1 MQMKKNMAKKRP
13 VFFRILQI
21 ICITAL
27 FCVLLFP
34 AIANVPDPKP
44 DLVQQGRVL
53 YQSGKF
59 TEAVK
64 LLQQAA
70 DNFRKNGDSPKE
82 AMTLSN
88 ISLAYQQLGLWT
100 EAENAIAK
108 SLNLLQNLDKSPE
121 HSAITAQVLDVKGQL
136 QLALSKTEAALT
148 TWQEAAEIYRTIG
161 DTPGLN
167 RNRINSAQALQS
179 LGLYRQASK
188 ILTNIEQNLK
198 NQPDASLKAAGMRS
212 LGEVLQVV
220 GDLSESRRV
229 LQQSLLLDP
238 NSETLFSLGNTT
250 RAQRDMTAAL
260 NYYQQAISTSMN
272 ATQRIQAQLNQLSLF
287 VETKEYQKALNF
299 ASQIKSEIDKLPAN
313 RTTIYEKINFAHSL
327 MILSNLGYRTQDLAL
342 LLASSV
348 KQAHIQQDNRAES
361 YALGTLGELYEQ
373 TGQFS
378 DAQKVTEKALLIA
391 SSINASDITYQWQW
405 QMGRLLKKQ
414 LENKKAIAYYT
425 EAFNTLQS
433 LRSDLVAINPDIQFS
448 FRESVEPVYREL
460 VGLLLQSPANP
471 ENFKSARFVIESLQL
486 AELNNYFRT
495 ACLEA
500 KQEIDSVI
508 DKRYQQV
515 AIIYPIILQDSVD
528 VILKLPNQQLRHYKT
543 LISNDKVEDIVETLN
558 RYLGDVTR
566 TASVKQQSQQIYDWL
581 IRPLETD
588 LGKSGIQTLV
598 FVLDGSLRNIPM
610 SVLYDQQQDKYLL
623 EKYAIALTP
632 GLQLVDPK
640 PLHSFRLNA
649 LAAGLSEERFIENR
663 EFSPL
668 KNVSQELQRIQLE
681 IPTNQ
686 KLFNQDFT
694 GNNLQNRLQNTPFS
708 IVHLATHGE
717 FSSDSEK
724 TFVVIWDKLLKVK
737 EFDNL
742 LRISD
747 QNSQSKIELLVL
759 SACKTA
765 EGDKRAA
772 LGLAGVAVRAG
783 ARSTL
788 ATLWSVDDQ
797 STADLMTYFYRNLT
811 AGVNK
816 AEALQR
822 AQLGVFAKEKRPYF
836 WAPFVLLGNWL

>member
-1 MQMKKNMAKKRP
+1 MAKKRP
-13 VFFRILQI
+13 IFFRFIQI

-34 AIANVPDPKP
+34 VSANVQGTKRN
-44 DLVQQGRVL
+44 LVQQGKLL

-59 TEAVK
+59 TEAIK

-70 DNFRKNGDSPKE
+70 DNFRTNGDTLRE

-88 ISLAYQQLGLWT
+88 ISLAYQRLGLWT
-100 EAENAIAK
+100 EAESAIAK
-108 SLNLLQNLDKSPE
+108 SLNLLQKIDKSPQR
-121 HSAITAQVLDVKGQL
+121 SAITAQALDVKGQL
-136 QLALSKTEAALT
+136 QLALSKPEAALT
-148 TWQEAAEIYRTIG
+148 TWQEAAEIYRSIG
-161 DTPGLN
+161 DTALLN

-188 ILTNIEQNLK
+188 ILTDVEQSLK
-198 NQPDASLKAAGMRS
+198 NQPDASLKAVGMRS

-229 LQQSLLLDP
+229 LQQSLLLEP

-250 RAQRDMTAAL
+250 RAQGDIKAAL
-260 NYYQQAISTSMN
+260 NYYQQAISTSTN

-287 VETKEYQKALNF
+287 VETKEYQKALNL
-299 ASQIKSEIDKLPAN
+299 ASQIQSEIDKLPPN

-327 MILSNLGYRTQDLAL
+327 MILSNSGHRTQDLAL

-348 KQAHIQQDNRAES
+348 KQAHLQQDNRAES

-405 QMGRLLKKQ
+405 QIGRLLKKQ

-460 VGLLLQSPANP
+460 VALLLESPANP
-471 ENFKSARFVIESLQL
+471 ANLKVARFVIESLQL

-500 KQEIDSVI
+500 KQELDPVV
-508 DKRYQQV
+508 DKKDQQA
-515 AIIYPIILQDSVD
+515 AILYPIILQDSVD

-543 LISNDKVEDIVETLN
+543 LISADKVENIIETLN
-558 RYLGDVTR
+558 KYLGDVTR
-566 TASVKQQSQQIYDWL
+566 TTGVKQQSQEIYDWL
-581 IRPLETD
+581 IRPLETE
-588 LGKSGIQTLV
+588 LKTNGIQTLV

-610 SVLYDQQQDKYLL
+610 SVLYDKQQDKYLL

-632 GLQLVDPK
+632 GLQLLDPK
-640 PLHSFRLNA
+640 PLNSFRLNA
-649 LAAGLSEERFIENR
+649 LTAGVSEERFIENR

-686 KLFNQDFT
+686 KLFNQNFT
-694 GNNLQNRLQNTPFS
+694 ENNLQNRLQNTPFS
-708 IVHLATHGE
+708 VVHLATHGE
-717 FSSDSEK
+717 FSSDPEK
-724 TFVVIWDKLLKVK
+724 TFVVVWDKLLKVK

-747 QNSQSKIELLVL
+747 QNSQRKIELLVL

-765 EGDKRAA
+765 EGDKHAT

-797 STADLMTYFYRNLT
+797 STADMMTYFYRYLT
-811 AGVNK
+811 AGANK

-822 AQLGVFAKEKRPYF
+822 AQLAVFAKEKRPYF

>member
-1 MQMKKNMAKKRP
+1 MAKKCP

-34 AIANVPDPKP
+34 VRANVPGTKP

-59 TEAVK
+59 PEAVK
-64 LLQQAA
+64 LLQQAV
-70 DNFRKNGDSPKE
+70 DSFRTNGDSLRE
-82 AMTLSN
+82 AMTWSN
-88 ISLAYQQLGLWT
+88 ISLTYQQLGLWT
-100 EAENAIAK
+100 EAESAIAK

-167 RNRINSAQALQS
+167 RNQVNSAQALQS

-188 ILTNIEQNLK
+188 MLMNVEQNLK
-198 NQPDASLKAAGMRS
+198 NQPNASLKAAGMRS

-229 LQQSLLLDP
+229 LQQSLLLAP

-250 RAQRDMTAAL
+250 RAQRDTTAAF
-260 NYYQQAISTSMN
+260 NYYQQAISTSTN
-272 ATQRIQAQLNQLSLF
+272 PTQRIQAQLNQLSLF
-287 VETKEYQKALNF
+287 VETKEYQKALNL
-299 ASQIKSEIDKLPAN
+299 ASKINSEIDKLPAN
-313 RTTIYEKINFAHSL
+313 RTTIYQKINFAHSL
-327 MILSNLGYRTQDLAL
+327 MILSNLGHRTQDLAI

-373 TGQFS
+373 AGQFS

-391 SSINASDITYQWQW
+391 SNINASDITYQWQW

-414 LENKKAIAYYT
+414 LDNKQAIAYYT

-433 LRSDLVAINPDIQFS
+433 LRRDLVAINPDIQFS

-471 ENFKSARFVIESLQL
+471 KNLKSARFVIESLQL

-500 KQEIDSVI
+500 KQEIDPVV
-508 DKRYQQV
+508 DKKDQQA

-543 LISNDKVEDIVETLN
+543 LISNDKVEDIVGTLDK
-558 RYLGDVTR
+558 YLGDVTR
-566 TASVKQQSQQIYDWL
+566 TASVKQRSQQIYDWL
-581 IRPLETD
+581 IRPLETE
-588 LGKSGIQTLV
+588 LGKNGVQTLV

-610 SVLYDQQQDKYLL
+610 SVLYDKQQQKYLF

-640 PLHSFRLNA
+640 PLQKVQLNV
-649 LAAGLSEERFIENR
+649 LTAGVSEERFIENR

-694 GNNLQNRLQNTPFS
+694 GNNLQKRLQNTPFS
-708 IVHLATHGE
+708 VVHLATHGE

-724 TFVVIWDKLLKVK
+724 TFVVVWDKLLKVK

-742 LRISD
+742 LRAND
-747 QNSQSKIELLVL
+747 QNSQNKIELLVL

-797 STADLMTYFYRNLT
+797 STADLMTYFYRYLT

-816 AEALQR
+816 AEALQQ
-822 AQLGVFAKEKRPYF
+822 AQLAVFAKEKRPYF

>member
-1 MQMKKNMAKKRP
+1 MKKNIAKKRLI
-13 VFFRILQI
+13 FFRILKI

-27 FCVLLFP
+27 FCVFFFP
-34 AIANVPDPKP
+34 VRANVPDSKL

-70 DNFRKNGDSPKE
+70 DNFRTNGDSLKE
-82 AMTLSN
+82 AMTLGN

-100 EAENAIAK
+100 KAESAIVQ
-108 SLNLLQNLDKSPE
+108 SLNLLQNIDKSPQ
-121 HSAITAQVLDVKGQL
+121 HSAITAQIFDVKGQL
-136 QLALSKTEAALT
+136 QLALSKTEVALT
-148 TWQEAAEIYRTIG
+148 TWQEAAEVYRSIG
-161 DTPGLN
+161 DTASWN

-188 ILTNIEQNLK
+188 ILMNVQQNLK
-198 NQPDASLKAAGMRS
+198 NQPDASLKAVGMRS

-229 LQQSLLLDP
+229 LQQSLLLNP

-250 RAQRDMTAAL
+250 RAQRDMKAAL
-260 NYYQQAISTSMN
+260 NYYQQAISTSTN
-272 ATQRIQAQLNQLSLF
+272 PTQRIQAQLNQLSLF
-287 VETKEYQKALNF
+287 VETKEYQKALNL
-299 ASQIKSEIDKLPAN
+299 ASQIKSEIDQLPAN

-327 MILSNLGYRTQDLAL
+327 MTLSNSGHSTQDLAL

-348 KQAHIQQDNRAES
+348 KQAQMQQDNRAES

-414 LENKKAIAYYT
+414 LENKQAIAYYT

-460 VGLLLQSPANP
+460 VGLLLQSQANP
-471 ENFKSARFVIESLQL
+471 DNLKSARFVIESLQL

-500 KQEIDSVI
+500 KQELDPVV
-508 DKRYQQV
+508 DKKDQQA

-543 LISNDKVEDIVETLN
+543 LISNDKVENIVETLN
-558 RYLGDVTR
+558 KYLGDVTR
-566 TASVKQQSQQIYDWL
+566 TAGVKQQSQQIYDWL
-581 IRPLETD
+581 IRPLETE
-588 LGKSGIQTLV
+588 LGKNGIQTLV

-610 SVLYDQQQDKYLL
+610 SVLYDKQQEKYLL

-632 GLQLVDPK
+632 GLQLLDPK
-640 PLHSFRLNA
+640 PLQKVQLNA
-649 LAAGLSEERFIENR
+649 LTAGVSEERFIENR

-686 KLFNQDFT
+686 KLFNQNFT

-708 IVHLATHGE
+708 VVHLATHGE
-717 FSSDSEK
+717 FSSDPEK
-724 TFVVIWDKLLKVK
+724 TFVVVWDKLLKVK
-737 EFDNL
+737 EFHNL
-742 LRISD
+742 LRVSD
-747 QNSQSKIELLVL
+747 QNSRSKIELLVL

-772 LGLAGVAVRAG
+772 LGLAGVAIRAG

-822 AQLGVFAKEKRPYF
+822 AQLAVFAKEKRPYF